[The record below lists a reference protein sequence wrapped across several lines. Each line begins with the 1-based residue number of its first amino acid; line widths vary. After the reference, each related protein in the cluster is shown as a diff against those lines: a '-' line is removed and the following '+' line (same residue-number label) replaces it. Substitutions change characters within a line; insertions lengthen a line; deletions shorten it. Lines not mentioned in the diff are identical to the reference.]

1 MAFTPAF
8 TIATSIDPSAIILQ
22 DTSTGGSSGAKT
34 RTILLYQTDS
44 TLLVSAINWPII
56 AGTGDVITINP
67 LQQDIAL
74 NIVVRY
80 TDAGGNILYSSNQI
94 YAFLQ
99 YTLLFLYQ
107 LTEAQSSNPAITQ
120 DTNYYDNK
128 FKLFTEVLSAQNAI
142 TTGVDQA
149 GAQQCIERAFLLT
162 SNQNLFF

>member
-22 DTSTGGSSGAKT
+22 DTSTGGSSGANT

-99 YTLLFLYQ
+99 YTLLF
-107 LTEAQSSNPAITQ
+107 
-120 DTNYYDNK
+120 YYDNK